1 MNLRI
6 ILIVALLL
14 PGLLGMAFAED
25 NVSFNLSNDSTQ
37 EVELSAGKGTITE
50 LTPVGAPYTTEGP
63 IQFRVTT
70 ANTGSGNIP
79 WGTLTL
85 EIRYGPT
92 NQLVE
97 SVVYDVGEIRRGESR
112 TFLWNTTNV
121 DFPYD
126 SFQTGGS
133 YIITATWNYP
143 SGPATRSTQF
153 YSVPSPWFIVALAG
167 ILMSVAAIAHKKRWW
182 LTFYLA
188 GAVSFMAFIVSFFII
203 TGLDTWIMGIEA
215 QNIAALAT
223 AFGIPSEFLPP
234 NAFIFPDPTGWS
246 IFGIGMEC
254 SAIIEIGVLS
264 GLLILYPGYSW
275 KRKSRYAAIGIGI
288 TYGANLIRMMSIVY
302 LVNIFGKPALYV
314 AHAFVGKIIFFIF
327 IIVLYWYLLTRPT
340 LSIVRD
346 NIKGGKFE

>member
-25 NVSFNLSNDSTQ
+25 NVSFNLSNDTNE
-37 EVELSAGKGTITE
+37 EVLSSGAGVITE
-50 LTPVGAPYTTEGP
+50 LTPVGAPYSTEGP
-63 IQFRVTT
+63 IQFKVVSTNNGPR
-70 ANTGSGNIP
+70 NIP
-79 WGTLTL
+79 QGTITLT
-85 EIRYGPT
+85 IRYGPT
-92 NQLVE
+92 NEFVE
-97 SVVYDVGEIRRGESR
+97 STSYSIGEVRSGNSNISY
-112 TFLWNTTNV
+112 WNTNNL

-133 YIITATWNYP
+133 YIITAVWSYP
-143 SGPATRSTQF
+143 GGSSTKSTEF

-254 SAIIEIGVLS
+254 SAIIEIGVLA